1 MRINYAHDLK
11 SSIMSARSEKPM
23 LSPTNI
29 TASPKRPINLSLTS
43 KTVDMAKELGI
54 NLSQTLDALLNEE
67 VKRRYWEKWR
77 DDNHEAMLEYNER
90 IAREGLPL
98 AKYRT
103 FGKSLGNGQS
113 ATNKSK

>member
-1 MRINYAHDLK
+1 
-11 SSIMSARSEKPM
+11 M
-23 LSPTNI
+23 LQSKTDTGAPT
-29 TASPKRPINLSLTS
+29 KRPINLSLTS

-54 NLSQTLDALLNEE
+54 NLSQTVDAWLSEE

-77 DDNHEAMLEYNER
+77 DDNRDAMLAYNER

-103 FGKSLGNGQS
+103 FGKSLGDGRT
-113 ATNKSK
+113 AGSKGK

>member
-1 MRINYAHDLK
+1 MPGQTANP
-11 SSIMSARSEKPM
+11 S
-23 LSPTNI
+23 
-29 TASPKRPINLSLTS
+29 TASAKRPINLSLTS

-54 NLSQTLDALLNEE
+54 NLSQTVDAWLGEE

-77 DDNHEAMLEYNER
+77 DDNQAAMLEYNER

-103 FGKSLGNGQS
+103 FGKSLGDGRTLGS
-113 ATNKSK
+113 KSK